1 VSTSVSFSAQ
11 QPPGLLTHG
20 TAFDCKRIPAVAGW
34 NHGFR
39 EKVDIM
45 PRPSTIVIL
54 LSTVVLVVLGFA
66 AAAPAGIALAL
77 TFELVASKQAADR
90 ERALRTAR
98 VARPLRRR
106 R

>member
-1 VSTSVSFSAQ
+1 MPS
-11 QPPGLLTHG
+11 HD
-20 TAFDCKRIPAVAGW
+20 TAHDCKQIPAVAGW
-34 NHGFR
+34 NQGFR

-54 LSTVVLVVLGFA
+54 LSTVALVALGFA
-66 AAAPAGIALAL
+66 AAVPAGIALAL
-77 TFELVASKQAADR
+77 TFELAASKREADR
-90 ERALRTAR
+90 ERALRPVR

>member
-1 VSTSVSFSAQ
+1 VSRAVAFSAQ
-11 QPPGLLTHG
+11 QVRGLLTHG
-20 TAFDCKRIPAVAGW
+20 TASDCKRIPAVAGW

-54 LSTVVLVVLGFA
+54 LSTVVLFVLGFA
-66 AAAPAGIALAL
+66 AAVPAGIALAL
-77 TFELVASKQAADR
+77 TFELAASKQAADR